1 MSKIENPFL
10 VYGYES
16 PEYFCDREQETRAL
30 IESLVNGANVTL
42 LSPRRYG
49 KTGLIHNA
57 FYQLRSQHSDIA
69 CFYIDIYSTKSLTDF
84 VLLLGKAI
92 IGQLDTPTQRA
103 EGFVQKFFRSAQL
116 TLGIDPMTGLPQV
129 GVGFQPA
136 QTIPTLEEIFAY
148 IAQADRICYIAIDE
162 FQQVRDYPEKNVEEL
177 LRTYVQRT
185 QNVHFIFA
193 GSKLHMM
200 DEMFSSPRHPF
211 YRSTDRLPLDILP
224 EDVYY
229 DWAVERL
236 ARNNIRMEKTVF
248 HSIYEQVDGVTWYM
262 QAILNHLYRHAG
274 VAIDEELVA
283 ATIREIIRSEEDGYK
298 RQYHLL
304 TLLQARLLTAIAK
317 EKIVSTPT
325 AGAFIRDYHLNS
337 VSSVQRALQ
346 FLLDEEFIYKSESGY
361 IVYDRFMG
369 MWLRR
374 M

>member
-10 VYGYES
+10 MYGYEG
-16 PEYFCDREQETRAL
+16 PEYFCDRKQETRAL
-30 IESLVNGANVTL
+30 IESLTNGANVTL

-57 FYQLRSQHSDIA
+57 FYQLKSQRSDVS
-69 CFYIDIYSTKSLTDF
+69 CFYIDIYSTKSLSDF
-84 VLLLGKAI
+84 VQLLGKTV
-92 IGQLDTPTQRA
+92 IGQLDTPSQRA
-103 EGFVQKFFRSAQL
+103 EGYAQKFFRSAQL

-129 GVGFQPA
+129 GVGFQPT

-148 IAQADRICYIAIDE
+148 IAQANRTCYIAIDE
-162 FQQVRDYPEKNVEEL
+162 FQQVGDYPEKNVEEM

-211 YRSTDRLPLDILP
+211 YRSTDRLPLDVLS
-224 EDVYY
+224 EDVYFE
-229 DWAVERL
+229 WAAKRL
-236 ARNNIRMEKTVF
+236 AQNNIQMEKAVF
-248 HSIYEQVDGVTWYM
+248 HCIYERVDGVTWYM
-262 QAILNHLYRHAG
+262 QAILNHLYRQKG
-274 VAIDEELVA
+274 ITVNEYIVDEV
-283 ATIREIIRSEEDGYK
+283 IREIIRSEAESYK

-304 TLLQARLLTAIAK
+304 TLLQARLLSAIAH
-317 EKIVSTPT
+317 EKMVSAPT
-325 AGAFIRDYHLNS
+325 AGAFIRTYHLNS

-346 FLLDEEFIYKSESGY
+346 FLLNEEFIYKSESGY

-369 MWLRR
+369 MWLRDI
-374 M
+374 